1 MPGRRQKKMQ
11 QNVKDRL
18 FRYLFE
24 NDREALLDLYNALN
38 GTVYRDASQLEIVTI
53 ESAVYVVMKN
63 DLAYILSGTLSMY
76 EHQSTYS
83 PNLPVRFLI
92 YLAQEYQMVI
102 EKAERSLYGTG
113 QITLPAPQCVA
124 FYNGLKEMPE
134 EQILKLSDA
143 FENQKARADVELTVR
158 MLNIN
163 YGHNRR
169 LMEKCRVLEQYS
181 AFVAVTR
188 ECMLVEQDT
197 QTALNRAVEECI
209 EKGILKEFLLKNR
222 AEVLG
227 MLLEEFDAEKYERT
241 IRSEGREEGL
251 KTGIRYSIEILQE
264 TNQSREAAKKKIMEK
279 YAFSEKEAEQELLL
293 YWNGA
298 GKMLNENRS
307 GVFGTLL
314 EEFDV
319 GKYERTLRREGR
331 EEGIE
336 VGREEGEIKVNRLG
350 ILLTEAGRSNDFL
363 KSLSDRE
370 LQKKLFVEF
379 GLEEE

>member
-1 MPGRRQKKMQ
+1 MSRQRRRKKHANKKPNRQYNRSRKRMRR
-11 QNVKDRL
+11 NVKDRL
-18 FRYLFE
+18 FRYLFG

-38 GTVYRDASQLEIVTI
+38 ETEYRDPSQLEIVTI

-102 EKAERSLYGTG
+102 EKAEKSLYGSG
-113 QITLPAPQCVA
+113 QISLPTPQCIV
-124 FYNGLKEMPE
+124 FYNGVKEIPE
-134 EQILKLSDA
+134 ERTLKLSDA
-143 FENQKARADVELTVR
+143 FENKKVRADVELTVR

-163 YGHNRR
+163 YGHNKQ
-169 LMEKCRVLEQYS
+169 LMEKCKILEEYS
-181 AFVAVTR
+181 KLVNVIRDRMAV
-188 ECMLVEQDT
+188 EKDI
-197 QTALNRAVEECI
+197 QTALNRAVDSCI

-241 IRSEGREEGL
+241 IRSEGREEG
-251 KTGIRYSIEILQE
+251 KVE
-264 TNQSREAAKKKIMEK
+264 
-279 YAFSEKEAEQELLL
+279 
-293 YWNGA
+293 
-298 GKMLNENRS
+298 
-307 GVFGTLL
+307 
-314 EEFDV
+314 
-319 GKYERTLRREGR
+319 
-331 EEGIE
+331 
-336 VGREEGEIKVNRLG
+336 VNRLG
-350 ILLTEAGRSNDFL
+350 ILLTEAGRSDEFL

-379 GLEEE
+379 GLEEGGN